1 MSITLSRP
9 RVESPNTE
17 LHAGSLGTGSIVFM
31 VVAAA
36 APLTVI
42 AGALPLGI
50 ALGNG
55 PGYPAMYAVSAILL
69 GLFSVG
75 LTTMSKHLAEPG
87 AFYSYVEAAFGRKA
101 GIGTAYLALLTYT
114 TIQLSVYGYLGASL
128 AALCAPII
136 ALPWWIYT
144 LAMVAVVGFLGYRRI
159 ELSSKALGVLLISE
173 IAIVV
178 LIDVFVVGRGAAAQ
192 SLNLE
197 SFTPDAIGSGAPG
210 IGLMLALAGF
220 IGFEA
225 TTVFRAE
232 AKDPDRVIPRA
243 TYISVAIIGIF
254 YTVSAWAIVQAWGT
268 DAVVAAASE
277 DPEGL
282 VMATAVHYLG
292 PWAGHVVQVLLIT
305 SLFAAVLSF
314 HNVLARYQH
323 AISHK
328 RGLPRQLRRVHD
340 TYESPHLSSLV
351 QSLTASVLVLACA
364 LVGLDPVLQVFTW
377 FSGVAT
383 FSIVVLMLLTSVAII
398 AFFRGR
404 QDLNLNLWQSTIAPQ
419 LSAVGLAVALYLVA
433 SNLSVLVDSTLIAGI
448 ILAGVPALFV
458 AGWCFGTVIPEHDRA
473 EQHA

>member
-55 PGYPAMYAVSAILL
+55 PGYPSMYAVSAILL

-87 AFYSYVEAAFGRKA
+87 AFYSYVEAAFGRKP

-178 LIDVFVVGRGAAAQ
+178 LIDVFVVGRGA
-192 SLNLE
+192 
-197 SFTPDAIGSGAPG
+197 
-210 IGLMLALAGF
+210 
-220 IGFEA
+220 
-225 TTVFRAE
+225 
-232 AKDPDRVIPRA
+232 DRK
-243 TYISVAIIGIF
+243 SV
-254 YTVSAWAIVQAWGT
+254 V
-268 DAVVAAASE
+268 
-277 DPEGL
+277 
-282 VMATAVHYLG
+282 
-292 PWAGHVVQVLLIT
+292 
-305 SLFAAVLSF
+305 
-314 HNVLARYQH
+314 
-323 AISHK
+323 
-328 RGLPRQLRRVHD
+328 
-340 TYESPHLSSLV
+340 
-351 QSLTASVLVLACA
+351 
-364 LVGLDPVLQVFTW
+364 
-377 FSGVAT
+377 
-383 FSIVVLMLLTSVAII
+383 
-398 AFFRGR
+398 
-404 QDLNLNLWQSTIAPQ
+404 
-419 LSAVGLAVALYLVA
+419 
-433 SNLSVLVDSTLIAGI
+433 
-448 ILAGVPALFV
+448 
-458 AGWCFGTVIPEHDRA
+458 
-473 EQHA
+473 